1 MPPTAMASRAA
12 AKREGGPGRRLALSV
27 QYAIDKAGVPPRAA
41 VRRWVRAACAG
52 AAEVTVR
59 FVAEEDGRS
68 LNRAY
73 RGKDCATNVLS
84 FPYSRVPLLAGD
96 LVVCVPVVMDEAR
109 RQGKPAEAHFAHLI
123 VHGMLHLQGY
133 DHEVE
138 ADAVAMEARERDILF
153 GLGYPDPYEGE
164 R

>member
-1 MPPTAMASRAA
+1 MVSHAVARS
-12 AKREGGPGRRLALSV
+12 ESGHGRRLSLSV
-27 QYAIDKAGVPPRAA
+27 QYAVHADGLPSRAS
-41 VRRWVRAACAG
+41 VRHWVRAVCGG
-52 AAEVTVR
+52 AAQVAVR
-59 FVAEEDGRS
+59 FVAEQEGRA

-73 RGKDCATNVLS
+73 RGKDYATNVLS
-84 FPYSRVPLLAGD
+84 FAYSAEPLLTGD
-96 LVVCVPVVMDEAR
+96 LVVCAPVAMREAAGR
-109 RQGKPAEAHFAHLI
+109 GKPADAHFAHLI

-138 ADAVAMEARERDILF
+138 ADAAVMELRERIILS

>member
-1 MPPTAMASRAA
+1 MVSRAA
-12 AKREGGPGRRLALSV
+12 AKRESGSGRRLALSV
-27 QYAIDKAGVPPRAA
+27 QYAIETAGVPDRAT
-41 VRRWVRAACAG
+41 VRRWVRAVCAG

-84 FPYSRVPLLAGD
+84 FPYSREPLLAGD
-96 LVVCVPVVMDEAR
+96 LVVCVPVVMDEATS
-109 RQGKPAEAHFAHLI
+109 QGKPAEAHFAHLI

-153 GLGYPDPYEGE
+153 SLGYPDPYEGE

>member
-1 MPPTAMASRAA
+1 MVSRSA
-12 AKREGGPGRRLALSV
+12 AKSESGRDRRLWLSV
-27 QYAIDKAGVPPRAA
+27 QYAAHADGLPSRAS
-41 VRRWVRAACAG
+41 VRHWVRAACAG
-52 AAEVTVR
+52 AAQVTVR
-59 FVAEEDGRS
+59 FVADEEGRA

-73 RGKDCATNVLS
+73 RGKNYATNVLS
-84 FPYSRVPLLAGD
+84 FPYSPEPFLTGD
-96 LVVCVPVVMDEAR
+96 LVVCAPVVMREATG
-109 RQGKPAEAHFAHLI
+109 QGKPADAHFAHLI

-138 ADAVAMEARERDILF
+138 ADASVMEARECDILS